1 MPLSASADNL
11 QCLLLNSFCLFV
23 SIDKSVLKVFF
34 SLYRDEFESL
44 CGIQSMLLSLGS
56 LSS

>member
-1 MPLSASADNL
+1 MLLSASADNL
-11 QCLLLNSFCLFV
+11 QCLLLNSFWLFV
-23 SIDKSVLKVFF
+23 SMDKSVLKVFF